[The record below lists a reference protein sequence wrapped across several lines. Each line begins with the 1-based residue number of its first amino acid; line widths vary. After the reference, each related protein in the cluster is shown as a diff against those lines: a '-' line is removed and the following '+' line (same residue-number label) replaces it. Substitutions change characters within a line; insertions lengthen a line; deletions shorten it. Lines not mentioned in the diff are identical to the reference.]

1 MNSLIL
7 EYLWRDLCEKY
18 TADQELITVT
28 FADLQKHYTAKGRY
42 YHTLTHIR
50 NMISSAITHEALIQ
64 DKDAFLFAI
73 FFHDIIYKAT
83 AKDNEEKSAEKAV
96 KFLKKIEFWEDEIAQ
111 VHDLILATK
120 SHPMQNSHSDTDL
133 MLDLDLEVLG
143 AVPETYQEY
152 SQNIRKEYAIF
163 PDLLY
168 KPGRKKV
175 LLHFLDMPFIYRT
188 ELFRDKLEAAAR
200 ENLNNEL
207 ATL

>member
-18 TADQELITVT
+18 TADQELITTT
-28 FADLQKHYTAKGRY
+28 FADLQEHYTAKGRH

-50 NMISSAITHEALIQ
+50 TMLSSAISHEEMIR

-96 KFLKKIEFWEDEIAQ
+96 KFLKKIEFWEDEIAE
-111 VHDLILATK
+111 VERLILATK
-120 SHPMQNSHSDTDL
+120 SHPLQNNTPDTDL
-133 MLDLDLEVLG
+133 LLDLDLEVLG
-143 AVPETYQEY
+143 AAPEVYQEY
-152 SQNIRKEYAIF
+152 SNNIRKEYAIY